1 MKLLLLINPSASSV
15 DWKSRMAAN
24 SALVGDHDVTTVETT
39 KRNDATS
46 LSAQAAADGFDAV
59 VVLGGDGTLN
69 EAANG
74 LAGTR
79 TALAVLPGGSTNVF
93 ARTIGMAPK
102 ATRAAVQLRGALAR
116 TDSVRTFSLG
126 TVRPSPESTTGR
138 HFLFHLGVGYDAEV
152 VAQVERRSSLKR
164 KIGQAIFVYA
174 SFATYLKHYDHRRPS
189 FALDFPDGTSVE
201 DGFFTICLNT
211 NPYTYLG
218 RRPLSVTPDTGPQRG
233 LVTVTTRKL
242 KVRTLLTL
250 FGSALGTGEV
260 LRRNKNVDYH
270 SDLASL
276 TVRGH
281 KPFPHQVDGD
291 YLGLAETL
299 HVTHGEASIRLIVPS
314 EV

>member
-1 MKLLLLINPSASSV
+1 VKLMLLINPSASSV

-39 KRNDATS
+39 KRDDATE
-46 LSAQAAADGFDAV
+46 LARQAADDSFDAV

-74 LAGTR
+74 LAGTS
-79 TALAVLPGGSTNVF
+79 TALAALPGGSTNVF

-102 ATRAAVQLRGALAR
+102 ISRAAPQLQAALAR
-116 TDSVRTFSLG
+116 TDTMRTFGLG
-126 TVRPSPESTTGR
+126 TVNGR
-138 HFLFHLGVGYDAEV
+138 HFLFHLGIGYDAEV

-164 KIGQAIFVYA
+164 KIGQAIFVYS
-174 SFATYLKHYDHRRPS
+174 SFSTYLKHYDHRRPS

-201 DGFFTICLNT
+201 EGFFTICLNT

-218 RRPLSVTPDTGPQRG
+218 RRPLSVTPDTGPERG
-233 LVTVTTRKL
+233 LVTVTTKKL
-242 KVRTLLTL
+242 KVRTLLML
-250 FGSALGTGEV
+250 FGSAMGSGAR
-260 LRRNKNVDYH
+260 LRRSPNVDYH
-270 SDLASL
+270 TDLASL

-291 YLGLAETL
+291 YLGQATTLA
-299 HVTHGEASIRLIVPS
+299 VTHGEANIRLIVP
-314 EV
+314 

>member
-1 MKLLLLINPSASSV
+1 MKLMLLINPSASSV

-24 SALVGDHDVTTVETT
+24 SALVGEHDLTTVETT
-39 KRNDATS
+39 RRDDATD
-46 LSAQAAADGFDAV
+46 LARQAAADGFDAV

-74 LAGTR
+74 LAGTS
-79 TALAVLPGGSTNVF
+79 TALAALPGGSTNVF

-102 ATRAAVQLRGALAR
+102 ATRAAPQLQAALQRA
-116 TDSVRTFSLG
+116 DFMRTFDLG
-126 TVRPSPESTTGR
+126 TVNGR
-138 HFLFHLGVGYDAEV
+138 HFLFHLGIGYDAAV

-164 KIGQAIFVYA
+164 KIGQAIFVYS
-174 SFATYLKHYDHRRPS
+174 SFSTYFKHYDHRRPS
-189 FALDFPDGTSVE
+189 FAIDFPDGTSVE

-211 NPYTYLG
+211 DPYTYLG
-218 RRPLSVTPDTGPQRG
+218 RRPLSVTPDTGSGRG

-250 FGSALGTGEV
+250 FGSAMGQGEM
-260 LRRNKNVDYH
+260 LRRSKDIDYH
-270 SDLASL
+270 TDLSSI

-291 YLGLAETL
+291 YLGDVEELK
-299 HVTHGEASIRLIVPS
+299 VTHGEASIRLIVP
-314 EV
+314 

>member
-1 MKLLLLINPSASSV
+1 MKLMLLINPSASGV
-15 DWKSRMAAN
+15 NWKSRMAAN

-39 KRNDATS
+39 KRNDATA
-46 LSAQAAADGFDAV
+46 LAAQAAADGFDAV
-59 VVLGGDGTLN
+59 IVLGGDGTLN

-74 LAGTR
+74 LVNTR
-79 TALAVLPGGSTNVF
+79 TALAALPGGSTNVF

-102 ATRAAVQLRGALAR
+102 ATKAARQLEAALAR
-116 TDSVRTFSLG
+116 DDSARSFGLG
-126 TVRPSPESTTGR
+126 TVNGR

-152 VAQVERRSSLKR
+152 VAQVERRSSMKR

-174 SFATYLKHYDHRRPS
+174 SFATYFRHYDHRRPS

-218 RRPLSVTPDTGPQRG
+218 RRALSVTPDTGPDRG

-250 FGSALGTGEV
+250 FGSALGKGEI
-260 LRRNKNVDYH
+260 LRRNRNVDYH
-270 SDLASL
+270 TDLQSL

-291 YLGLAETL
+291 YLGEAMDLR
-299 HVTHGEASIRLIVPS
+299 VSHGGATIRLIVP
-314 EV
+314 

>member
-1 MKLLLLINPSASSV
+1 VKLMLLINPSASTV
-15 DWKSRMAAN
+15 NWKSRMAAN

-39 KRNDATS
+39 KRNDATA
-46 LSAQAAADGFDAV
+46 LAAQAAADGFDAV

-74 LAGTR
+74 LAGTT
-79 TALAVLPGGSTNVF
+79 TALATLPGGSTNVF

-102 ATRAAVQLRGALAR
+102 ATRAAPQLQAALAR
-116 TDSVRTFSLG
+116 TDSQRTFALG
-126 TVRPSPESTTGR
+126 TVNASDDPSKGR
-138 HFLFHLGVGYDAEV
+138 HFLFHLGVGYDAAV

-164 KIGQAIFVYA
+164 KIGQAVFVYA
-174 SFATYLKHYDHRRPS
+174 SFSTYFRHYDHRQPS

-218 RRPLSVTPDTGPQRG
+218 HRPLCVTPDTGPERG

-242 KVRTLLTL
+242 KVGTLLTL
-250 FGSALGTGEV
+250 FGSALGSGEI
-260 LRRNKNVDYH
+260 LRGSKDVDYH
-270 SDLASL
+270 TDLSSL
-276 TVRGH
+276 TIRGH

-291 YLGLAETL
+291 YLGETSQL
-299 HVTHGEASIRLIVPS
+299 HVSHGGASIRLIVP
-314 EV
+314 

>member
-1 MKLLLLINPSASSV
+1 MKLMLIVNPSASSV
-15 DWKSRMAAN
+15 DWKTRMAAN
-24 SALVGDHDVTTVETT
+24 SALVGDHDLTTVETT
-39 KRNDATS
+39 KRDDATG
-46 LSAQAAADGFDAV
+46 LAREAAGDGFEAV

-74 LAGTR
+74 LAGTD
-79 TALAVLPGGSTNVF
+79 TALAALPGGSTNVF

-102 ATRAAVQLRGALAR
+102 VARAAPQLQAALAR
-116 TDSVRTFSLG
+116 TDTMRTFGLG
-126 TVRPSPESTTGR
+126 TIKASQDSTKGR

-164 KIGQAIFVYA
+164 KIGQAIFLYS
-174 SFATYLKHYDHRRPS
+174 SFSTYFKHYDHRQPS

-218 RRPLSVTPDTGPQRG
+218 RRPLSVTPDTGPERG

-242 KVRTLLTL
+242 KVRTLVTL
-250 FGSALGTGEV
+250 FGSAMGQGEM
-260 LRRNKNVDYH
+260 LRRSKDVDYH
-270 SDLASL
+270 TDLASL

-291 YLGLAETL
+291 YLGDAEEL
-299 HVTHGEASIRLIVPS
+299 KVTHGEASIRLIVP
-314 EV
+314 

>member
-1 MKLLLLINPSASSV
+1 MKIMLLINPSASSV

-24 SALVGDHDVTTVETT
+24 SALVGDHDLTTVETT
-39 KRNDATS
+39 KRDDATD
-46 LSAQAAADGFDAV
+46 LARQAAADGFEAV

-74 LAGTR
+74 LAGTS
-79 TALAVLPGGSTNVF
+79 TALAALPGGSTNVF

-102 ATRAAVQLRGALAR
+102 ATRAAPQLQAALGRA
-116 TDSVRTFSLG
+116 DCLRTFELG
-126 TVRPSPESTTGR
+126 TVNGR

-164 KIGQAIFVYA
+164 KIGQAIFVYS
-174 SFATYLKHYDHRRPS
+174 SFSTYFKHYDHRHPS

-218 RRPLSVTPDTGPQRG
+218 KRPLSVTPDTGPERG

-250 FGSALGTGEV
+250 FGSAMGQGEI
-260 LRRNKNVDYH
+260 LRRNKDVDYH
-270 SDLASL
+270 TDLKSL

-291 YLGLAETL
+291 YLGRAETL
-299 HVTHGEASIRLIVPS
+299 NVTHGDASIRLIVPTG
-314 EV
+314 V

>member
-1 MKLLLLINPSASSV
+1 MKVMLLINPSASSV

-24 SALVGDHDVTTVETT
+24 SALVTDHDVTTVETT
-39 KRNDATS
+39 KRDDATG
-46 LSAQAAADGFDAV
+46 LARQAAEDGFEVV

-74 LAGTR
+74 LVNTN
-79 TALAVLPGGSTNVF
+79 TALAALPGGSTNVF

-102 ATRAAVQLRGALAR
+102 ATKAAPQLAAALERGA
-116 TDSVRTFSLG
+116 DSLRTFGLG
-126 TVRPSPESTTGR
+126 TVNGQR

-164 KIGQAIFVYA
+164 KIGQAIFVYS
-174 SFATYLKHYDHRRPS
+174 SFSTYFKHYDHKRPS

-218 RRPLSVTPDTGPQRG
+218 ARPLSVTPDTGPERG
-233 LVTVTTRKL
+233 LVTVTTKKL

-250 FGSALGTGEV
+250 FGSALGQGNI
-260 LRRNKNVDYH
+260 LRRSKSVDYRT
-270 SDLASL
+270 DLKSV
-276 TVRGH
+276 TFRGH

-291 YLGLAETL
+291 YLGQATSLE
-299 HVTHGEASIRLIVPS
+299 VTHGQASIRLIVP
-314 EV
+314 

>member
-1 MKLLLLINPSASSV
+1 MKIMLLVNPSASSV

-24 SALVGDHDVTTVETT
+24 SALVGDHDLTTVETT
-39 KRNDATS
+39 KRDDATD
-46 LSAQAAADGFDAV
+46 LARQAAADGFEAV

-74 LAGTR
+74 LAGTS
-79 TALAVLPGGSTNVF
+79 TALAALPGGSTNVF

-102 ATRAAVQLRGALAR
+102 ATRAAPQLQAALGRA
-116 TDSVRTFSLG
+116 DCLRTFELG
-126 TVRPSPESTTGR
+126 TVNGR

-164 KIGQAIFVYA
+164 KIGQAIFVYS
-174 SFATYLKHYDHRRPS
+174 SFSTYFKHYDHRRPS

-218 RRPLSVTPDTGPQRG
+218 KRPLSVTPDTGPERG

-250 FGSALGTGEV
+250 FGSAMGQGEM
-260 LRRNKNVDYH
+260 LRRNKDVDYH
-270 SDLASL
+270 TDLKSL

-291 YLGLAETL
+291 YLGRAETL
-299 HVTHGEASIRLIVPS
+299 NVTHGDASIRLIVPTG
-314 EV
+314 V

>member
-1 MKLLLLINPSASSV
+1 VKVMLLVNPSASSV

-24 SALVGDHDVTTVETT
+24 SALVGDHDLTTVETT
-39 KRNDATS
+39 KRDDATG
-46 LSAQAAADGFDAV
+46 LAAQAAEDGFDV
-59 VVLGGDGTLN
+59 VAVLGGDGTLN

-74 LAGTR
+74 LAGTS

-102 ATRAAVQLRGALAR
+102 MNRAGPQLRDALAR
-116 TDSVRTFSLG
+116 PDSVRTFGLG
-126 TVRPSPESTTGR
+126 TVNHR
-138 HFLFHLGVGYDAEV
+138 HFLFHLGIGYDAEV
-152 VAQVERRSSLKR
+152 VAQVERRSHLKR

-174 SFATYLKHYDHRRPS
+174 SFATYFRHYDHREPS
-189 FALDFPDGTSVE
+189 FRLDFRDGTSVA

-218 RRPLSVTPDTGPQRG
+218 RRPLSVTPDTGPERG

-250 FGSALGTGEV
+250 FGSALGRGEI
-260 LRRNKNVDYH
+260 LRRSKNVDYH
-270 SDLASL
+270 TDLTSF
-276 TVRGH
+276 TVQGY

-291 YLGLAETL
+291 YLGQATEL
-299 HVTHGEASIRLIVPS
+299 HVSHGEASVRLIVP
-314 EV
+314 

>member
-1 MKLLLLINPSASSV
+1 MEETASRWRLRLIVHPTATRAST
-15 DWKSRMAAN
+15 KSRAAVRL
-24 SALVGDHDVTTVETT
+24 ALAAHDVEELETT
-39 KRNDATS
+39 GRDHATV
-46 LSAQAAADGFDAV
+46 LAREAAADGFDAV
-59 VVLGGDGTLN
+59 VVLGGDGTMN

-74 LAGTR
+74 LAGTS
-79 TALAVLPGGSTNVF
+79 TALAALPGGSTNVF

-102 ATRAAVQLRGALAR
+102 ATRAAPQLQAALERGDAM
-116 TDSVRTFSLG
+116 RTFDLG
-126 TVRPSPESTTGR
+126 TVNGR
-138 HFLFHLGVGYDAEV
+138 HFLFHLGIGYDAAV

-164 KIGQAIFVYA
+164 KIGQAIFVYS
-174 SFATYLKHYDHRRPS
+174 SFSTYFKHYDHRRPS

-218 RRPLSVTPDTGPQRG
+218 RRPLSVTPDTGPERG

-250 FGSALGTGEV
+250 FGSAMGQGKI
-260 LRRNKNVDYH
+260 LRGSKDVDYH
-270 SDLASL
+270 TDLASL

-291 YLGLAETL
+291 YLGDAEEL
-299 HVTHGEASIRLIVPS
+299 KVTHGEASIRLIVP
-314 EV
+314 

>member
-1 MKLLLLINPSASSV
+1 MKIMLLINPSASGV
-15 DWKSRMAAN
+15 TWKSRMAAN

-39 KRNDATS
+39 KRNDATA
-46 LSAQAAADGFDAV
+46 LAAQAAADGFDVV

-74 LAGTR
+74 LAGTT
-79 TALAVLPGGSTNVF
+79 TALAPLPGGSTNVF
-93 ARTIGMAPK
+93 ARTIGFAPK
-102 ATRAAVQLRGALAR
+102 ATRAATQLQAALA
-116 TDSVRTFSLG
+116 TPDSVRTFGLG
-126 TVRPSPESTTGR
+126 TVNGR

-164 KIGQAIFVYA
+164 TIGQAIFVYA
-174 SFATYLKHYDHRRPS
+174 SFATYFRHYDHRRPS

-218 RRPLSVTPDTGPQRG
+218 RRALSVTPDTGPDRG
-233 LVTVTTRKL
+233 LVTVTTRAL

-250 FGSALGTGEV
+250 FGSALGRGAI
-260 LRRNKNVDYH
+260 LRRSKKVDYH
-270 SDLASL
+270 TDLKRL
-276 TVRGH
+276 TIRGH

-291 YLGLAETL
+291 YLGLAEEL
-299 HVTHGEASIRLIVPS
+299 QVAHGQATVRLVVPAGR
-314 EV
+314 

>member
-1 MKLLLLINPSASSV
+1 MKVMLLINPSASSV

-24 SALVGDHDVTTVETT
+24 SALVGDHDLTTVETT
-39 KRNDATS
+39 KRDDATG
-46 LSAQAAADGFDAV
+46 LARQAAEDGFEVV

-74 LAGTR
+74 LAGTS
-79 TALAVLPGGSTNVF
+79 TALAALPGGSTNVF
-93 ARTIGMAPK
+93 ARTIGMAHK
-102 ATRAAVQLRGALAR
+102 ATRAAPQLQAALGR
-116 TDSVRTFSLG
+116 PESVRTFELG
-126 TVRPSPESTTGR
+126 TVNGR

-152 VAQVERRSSLKR
+152 VAQVERRASLKR
-164 KIGQAIFVYA
+164 KIGQAIFVYS
-174 SFATYLKHYDHRRPS
+174 SFSTYFKHYDHRRPS

-218 RRPLSVTPDTGPQRG
+218 KRPLSVTPDTGPDRG

-250 FGSALGTGEV
+250 FGSAMGHGEI

-270 SDLASL
+270 TDLKSL

-291 YLGLAETL
+291 YLGRTELLE
-299 HVTHGEASIRLIVPS
+299 VTHGEASIRLIVPS
-314 EV
+314 GV

>member
-1 MKLLLLINPSASSV
+1 LKVMLLINPSASSV

-39 KRNDATS
+39 KRDDATG
-46 LSAQAAADGFDAV
+46 LARQAADDGFEAV

-74 LAGTR
+74 LAGTD
-79 TALAVLPGGSTNVF
+79 TALAALPGGSTNVF

-102 ATRAAVQLRGALAR
+102 VTRAAPQLQAALAR
-116 TDSVRTFSLG
+116 VDTTRTFGLG
-126 TVRPSPESTTGR
+126 TVNGR
-138 HFLFHLGVGYDAEV
+138 HFLFHLGIGYDAEV
-152 VAQVERRSSLKR
+152 VAQVERRSALKR
-164 KIGQAIFVYA
+164 KIGQAIFVYS
-174 SFATYLKHYDHRRPS
+174 SFSTYFKHYDHRQPS
-189 FALDFPDGTSVE
+189 FALDFPDGASVE

-218 RRPLSVTPDTGPQRG
+218 RRPLSVTPDTGPERG

-242 KVRTLLTL
+242 KVRTLITL
-250 FGSALGTGEV
+250 FGSALGRGEI
-260 LRRNKNVDYH
+260 LRRSKDVDYRT
-270 SDLASL
+270 DLSSF

-291 YLGLAETL
+291 YLGEAMELN
-299 HVTHGEASIRLIVPS
+299 VSHGEATIRLIVP
-314 EV
+314 

>member
-1 MKLLLLINPSASSV
+1 VKLLLLINPSASSV

-24 SALVGDHDVTTVETT
+24 AALVGDHDVTTVETT
-39 KRNDATS
+39 KRDDATW
-46 LSAQAAADGFDAV
+46 LARQAADDGFDVV

-74 LAGTR
+74 LAGTD
-79 TALAVLPGGSTNVF
+79 TALAALPGGSTNVF

-102 ATRAAVQLRGALAR
+102 VTRAAPQLHTALAR
-116 TDSVRTFSLG
+116 VDTMRTFGLG
-126 TVRPSPESTTGR
+126 TVNAPDSTKGR
-138 HFLFHLGVGYDAEV
+138 HFLFHLGIGYDAEV

-174 SFATYLKHYDHRRPS
+174 SFSTYFKHYDHRRPS

-211 NPYTYLG
+211 DPYTYLG
-218 RRPLSVTPDTGPQRG
+218 RRPLSVTPDTGSGRG

-250 FGSALGTGEV
+250 FGSAMGQGEM
-260 LRRNKNVDYH
+260 LRRSKDIDYH
-270 SDLASL
+270 TDLSSI

-291 YLGLAETL
+291 YLGDVEELK
-299 HVTHGEASIRLIVPS
+299 VTHGESSIRLIVP
-314 EV
+314 

>member
-1 MKLLLLINPSASSV
+1 
-15 DWKSRMAAN
+15 
-24 SALVGDHDVTTVETT
+24 
-39 KRNDATS
+39 
-46 LSAQAAADGFDAV
+46 
-59 VVLGGDGTLN
+59 
-69 EAANG
+69 
-74 LAGTR
+74 
-79 TALAVLPGGSTNVF
+79 VF

-102 ATRAAVQLRGALAR
+102 ATRAAPQLKAALAR
-116 TDSVRTFSLG
+116 TDSVRTFGLG
-126 TVRPSPESTTGR
+126 TVRGSDDTPDGR
-138 HFLFHLGVGYDAEV
+138 HFLVHLGVGYDAEV

-174 SFATYLKHYDHRRPS
+174 SFSTYFKHYDHRRPS
-189 FALDFPDGTSVE
+189 FALDFADGTSVE

-218 RRPLSVTPDTGPQRG
+218 RRPLSVTPDTGPERG

-250 FGSALGTGEV
+250 FGSAMGQGEM

-270 SDLASL
+270 TDLKSL

-291 YLGLAETL
+291 YLGRVETL
-299 HVTHGEASIRLIVPS
+299 HVSHGEASIRLIVPS
-314 EV
+314 GV

>member
-1 MKLLLLINPSASSV
+1 MKLMLLINPSASSV
-15 DWKSRMAAN
+15 NWKSRMAAN

-39 KRNDATS
+39 KRDDATG
-46 LSAQAAADGFDAV
+46 LARQAAEDGYEAV

-74 LAGTR
+74 LAGTA
-79 TALAVLPGGSTNVF
+79 TALAALPGGSTNVF
-93 ARTIGMAPK
+93 ARTIGMASK
-102 ATRAAVQLRGALAR
+102 TTRAAPQLQAALGRSEAM
-116 TDSVRTFSLG
+116 RTFELG
-126 TVRPSPESTTGR
+126 TVNGR
-138 HFLFHLGVGYDAEV
+138 HFLFHLGIGYDAEV

-164 KIGQAIFVYA
+164 KIGQAIFVYS
-174 SFATYLKHYDHRRPS
+174 SFSTYFKHYDHRRPS

-218 RRPLSVTPDTGPQRG
+218 RRPLSVTPDTGPDRG

-250 FGSALGTGEV
+250 FGSAMGKGEI
-260 LRRNKNVDYH
+260 LRRSKDVDYH
-270 SDLASL
+270 TDLKSL

-291 YLGLAETL
+291 YLGTSEELKI
-299 HVTHGEASIRLIVPS
+299 THGAASIRLIVP
-314 EV
+314 

>member
-1 MKLLLLINPSASSV
+1 MLLINPSASSV

-24 SALVGDHDVTTVETT
+24 SALVGDHDLTTVETT
-39 KRNDATS
+39 RRDDATN
-46 LSAQAAADGFDAV
+46 LARQAAADGFDAV
-59 VVLGGDGTLN
+59 VVLGGDGTMN

-74 LAGTR
+74 LAGTS
-79 TALAVLPGGSTNVF
+79 TALAALPGGSTNVF

-102 ATRAAVQLRGALAR
+102 ATRAAPQLQAALERGDAM
-116 TDSVRTFSLG
+116 RTFDLG
-126 TVRPSPESTTGR
+126 TVNGR
-138 HFLFHLGVGYDAEV
+138 HFLFHLGIGYDAAV

-164 KIGQAIFVYA
+164 KIGQAIFVYS
-174 SFATYLKHYDHRRPS
+174 SFSTYFKHYDHRRPS

-218 RRPLSVTPDTGPQRG
+218 RRPLSVTPDTGPERG

-250 FGSALGTGEV
+250 FGSAMGQGKI
-260 LRRNKNVDYH
+260 LRGSKDVDYH
-270 SDLASL
+270 TDLASL

-291 YLGLAETL
+291 YLGDAEEL
-299 HVTHGEASIRLIVPS
+299 KVTHGEASIRLIVP
-314 EV
+314 